1 MTRSSLFRAQR
12 GASALVALVF
22 LVIVAFVVLT
32 AYRLS
37 GQQLMLAGNAQSRAQ
52 ALAATNFAVERTIS
66 TVDFLRTPAVVAATP
81 IGVDIDGN
89 GGDDLN
95 VTLGMPVCYRLR
107 IVPQTELDE
116 RRAGDVGCIGG
127 SGPAGSVLV
136 INGSGAAVGASGES
150 QCADSEWSLS
160 ASYADPV
167 TGSALTVNQGVG
179 VRADRIDAANS
190 CT

>member
-1 MTRSSLFRAQR
+1 MNRSSLPRAQR
-12 GASALVALVF
+12 GTSALVALVF
-22 LVIVAFVVLT
+22 LVVVAFVVLT

-52 ALAATNFAVERTIS
+52 VLAATNFAIERTIS

-89 GGDDLN
+89 GGDDLS
-95 VTLGMPVCYRLR
+95 VTVGMPVCYRLR
-107 IVPQTELDE
+107 MVPLAELDE
-116 RRAGDVGCIGG
+116 RRPGDVGCIGG
-127 SGPAGSVLV
+127 VGPAGSVLV
-136 INGSGAAVGASGES
+136 IGGSGGAAGASGES
-150 QCADSEWSLS
+150 QCADSEWNLS
-160 ASYADPV
+160 ATTADAA
-167 TGSALTVNQGVG
+167 TGSSLTVNQGVA

>member
-1 MTRSSLFRAQR
+1 
-12 GASALVALVF
+12 
-22 LVIVAFVVLT
+22 
-32 AYRLS
+32 
-37 GQQLMLAGNAQSRAQ
+37 MLAGNAQSRAQ

-107 IVPQTELDE
+107 VVPQAELDE

-136 INGSGAAVGASGES
+136 INGGGAVVGASGES
-150 QCADSEWSLS
+150 QCSDSEWSLS
-160 ASYADPV
+160 ATYADPV

>member
-1 MTRSSLFRAQR
+1 MSAYSVFRTQR

-52 ALAATNFAVERTIS
+52 ALAATNFAIERTIS

-89 GGDDLN
+89 GVDDLN
-95 VTLGMPVCYRLR
+95 VAIGMPACYRLR
-107 IVPQTELDE
+107 VVPQIELDE

-136 INGSGAAVGASGES
+136 INGAGGAVGAGGES
-150 QCADSEWSLS
+150 QCADSEWNLS
-160 ASYADPV
+160 ASYADAV
-167 TGSALTVNQGVG
+167 TGSTLTVNQGVA
-179 VRADRIDAANS
+179 VRADRIDATNS

>member
-1 MTRSSLFRAQR
+1 MTRSSLLRAQR

-89 GGDDLN
+89 GGDDLS
-95 VTLGMPVCYRLR
+95 VSLGMPVCYRLR
-107 IVPQTELDE
+107 IVPQAELDE
-116 RRAGDVGCIGG
+116 RRTGDVGCIGG

-136 INGSGAAVGASGES
+136 INGSGATVGTSGES
-150 QCADSEWSLS
+150 QCADSEWNLS
-160 ASYADPV
+160 ATYADPV

-179 VRADRIDAANS
+179 VRADRIDAANNCS
-190 CT
+190 

>member
-1 MTRSSLFRAQR
+1 MIRSSPYRTQR

-52 ALAATNFAVERTIS
+52 ALAATNFALERTIS

-81 IGVDIDGN
+81 VGVDIDGN
-89 GGDDLN
+89 GADDLD
-95 VTLGMPVCYRLR
+95 VTVGMPACYRLR
-107 IVPQTELDE
+107 VVPQAELDE

-127 SGPAGSVLV
+127 AGPAGSTLV
-136 INGSGAAVGASGES
+136 IGASGGATGATGES
-150 QCADSEWSLS
+150 QCADSEWNIS
-160 ASYADPV
+160 ATYADAV
-167 TGSALTVNQGVG
+167 TGSALTVNQGVA
-179 VRADRIDAANS
+179 VRADRIDAANN

>member
-107 IVPQTELDE
+107 VVPLAELDE
-116 RRAGDVGCIGG
+116 RRPGDVGCIGG

-150 QCADSEWSLS
+150 QCADSEWHIE
-160 ASYADPV
+160 AAAGDAV
-167 TGSALTVNQGVG
+167 TGAALTVNQGIA
-179 VRADRIDAANS
+179 VRADRVEAINN
-190 CT
+190 CI

>member
-1 MTRSSLFRAQR
+1 MIRSSPYRTQR

-52 ALAATNFAVERTIS
+52 ALAATNFALERTIS

-81 IGVDIDGN
+81 VGVDIDGN
-89 GGDDLN
+89 GADDLD
-95 VTLGMPVCYRLR
+95 VTVGMPVCYRLR
-107 IVPQTELDE
+107 VVPQAELDE

-127 SGPAGSVLV
+127 AGPAGSTLV
-136 INGSGAAVGASGES
+136 IGASGGASGATGES
-150 QCADSEWSLS
+150 QCADSEWNIS
-160 ASYADPV
+160 ATYADAV
-167 TGSALTVNQGVG
+167 TGSALTVNQGVA
-179 VRADRIDAANS
+179 VRADRIDAANN

>member
-1 MTRSSLFRAQR
+1 MNRALAPRGQR
-12 GASALVALVF
+12 GVSTLVALVF

-52 ALAATNFAVERTIS
+52 ALAATNFAIERTIS
-66 TVDFLRTPAVVAATP
+66 TVDFLRTPAVIAATP
-81 IGVDIDGN
+81 VGVDIDGN

-95 VTLGMPVCYRLR
+95 VTLALPACYRLR
-107 IVPQTELDE
+107 IVPQAELDE

-136 INGSGAAVGASGES
+136 IDGSGAVVGASGES
-150 QCADSEWSLS
+150 QCADSEWNIS
-160 ASYADPV
+160 ANYADAV
-167 TGSALTVNQGVG
+167 TGSALTVNQGVA
-179 VRADRIDAANS
+179 VRADRIDASNS

>member
-1 MTRSSLFRAQR
+1 MTRSSLPRAQR

-107 IVPQTELDE
+107 VVPQAELDE

-136 INGSGAAVGASGES
+136 INGSGAVVGASGES
-150 QCADSEWSLS
+150 QCSDSEWSLS
-160 ASYADPV
+160 ATYADPV

>member
-1 MTRSSLFRAQR
+1 MTRSSLLRAQR

-107 IVPQTELDE
+107 IVPQAELDE

-127 SGPAGSVLV
+127 SAPAGSVLV
-136 INGSGAAVGASGES
+136 INGGGATVGTSGES

-160 ASYADPV
+160 ATYADPV

-179 VRADRIDAANS
+179 VRADRIDAANNCS
-190 CT
+190 

>member
-66 TVDFLRTPAVVAATP
+66 TVDFLRTPALVAATP

-107 IVPQTELDE
+107 VVPRPSSTSDAPATSAASAARVRPARCWSSTAAGPRLA
-116 RRAGDVGCIGG
+116 RAANR
-127 SGPAGSVLV
+127 SAPTA
-136 INGSGAAVGASGES
+136 SGASRR
-150 QCADSEWSLS
+150 
-160 ASYADPV
+160 PMPI
-167 TGSALTVNQGVG
+167 
-179 VRADRIDAANS
+179 R
-190 CT
+190 

>member
-1 MTRSSLFRAQR
+1 MIRSSLYRAQR

-52 ALAATNFAVERTIS
+52 ALAATNFALERTIS
-66 TVDFLRTPAVVAATP
+66 AVDFLRTPAVVAATP
-81 IGVDIDGN
+81 VGVDIDGN
-89 GGDDLN
+89 GADDLD
-95 VTLGMPVCYRLR
+95 VTVGMPVCYRLR
-107 IVPQTELDE
+107 VVPQAELDE

-127 SGPAGSVLV
+127 AGPAGSTLV
-136 INGSGAAVGASGES
+136 IGASGGASGATGES
-150 QCADSEWSLS
+150 QCADSEWNIS
-160 ASYADPV
+160 ATYADAV
-167 TGSALTVNQGVG
+167 TGSALTVNQGVA
-179 VRADRIDAANS
+179 VRADRIDAANN

>member
-1 MTRSSLFRAQR
+1 MSCPFAPRGQR
-12 GASALVALVF
+12 GASTLVALIF
-22 LVIVAFVVLT
+22 LVIIAFVVLT

-52 ALAATNFAVERTIS
+52 ALAATNFAIERTIS
-66 TVDFLRTPAVVAATP
+66 TVDFLRTPAVVATTP

-95 VTLGMPVCYRLR
+95 VTLALPVCYRLR
-107 IVPQTELDE
+107 VVPQAELDE

-127 SGPAGSVLV
+127 AGPAGSVLV
-136 INGSGAAVGASGES
+136 LDGSGAVVGASGES
-150 QCADSEWSLS
+150 QCADSEWNIS
-160 ASYADPV
+160 ANYTDAV
-167 TGSALTVNQGVG
+167 TGSALTVNQGVA
-179 VRADRIDAANS
+179 VRADRIDASNS

>member
-1 MTRSSLFRAQR
+1 MKTATAVCRQR
-12 GASALVALVF
+12 GASALIALIF

-52 ALAATNFAVERTIS
+52 ALAATNFALERTIS

-81 IGVDIDGN
+81 VGVDIDGN
-89 GGDDLN
+89 GADDLD
-95 VTLGMPVCYRLR
+95 VTVGMPVCYRLR
-107 IVPQTELDE
+107 VVPQAELDE

-127 SGPAGSVLV
+127 VGPAGSTLV
-136 INGSGAAVGASGES
+136 IGASGGASGATGES
-150 QCADSEWSLS
+150 QCADSEWNIS
-160 ASYADPV
+160 ATYADAV
-167 TGSALTVNQGVG
+167 TGSALTVNQGVA
-179 VRADRIDAANS
+179 VRADRIDAANN

>member
-1 MTRSSLFRAQR
+1 MTRSSLPRAQR

-107 IVPQTELDE
+107 IVPQAELDE

-127 SGPAGSVLV
+127 SAPAGSVLV
-136 INGSGAAVGASGES
+136 INGSGATAGTSGES

-160 ASYADPV
+160 ATYADPV

-179 VRADRIDAANS
+179 VRADRIDAANNCS
-190 CT
+190 

>member
-1 MTRSSLFRAQR
+1 MTRSSLPRAQR

-107 IVPQTELDE
+107 IVPQAELDE

-127 SGPAGSVLV
+127 SAPAGSVLV
-136 INGSGAAVGASGES
+136 INGSGATVGTSGES

-160 ASYADPV
+160 ATYADPV

-179 VRADRIDAANS
+179 VRADRIDAANNCS
-190 CT
+190 

>member
-1 MTRSSLFRAQR
+1 MIRSSLYRAQR

-52 ALAATNFAVERTIS
+52 ALAATNFALERTIS

-81 IGVDIDGN
+81 VGVDIDGN
-89 GGDDLN
+89 GADDLD
-95 VTLGMPVCYRLR
+95 VTVGMPVCYRLR
-107 IVPQTELDE
+107 VVPQAELDE

-127 SGPAGSVLV
+127 AGPAGSTLV
-136 INGSGAAVGASGES
+136 IGASGGASGATGES
-150 QCADSEWSLS
+150 QCADSEWNIS
-160 ASYADPV
+160 ATYADAV
-167 TGSALTVNQGVG
+167 TGSALTVNQGVA
-179 VRADRIDAANS
+179 VRADRIDAANN

>member
-1 MTRSSLFRAQR
+1 MKRTSTDRAQR

-52 ALAATNFAVERTIS
+52 ALAATNFAIERTIS

-89 GGDDLN
+89 GGDDFN
-95 VTLGMPVCYRLR
+95 VAVGMPVCYRLR
-107 IVPQTELDE
+107 VVPQAELDE

-127 SGPAGSVLV
+127 SGATGSVLV
-136 INGSGAAVGASGES
+136 ISGGGGAAGASGES
-150 QCADSEWSLS
+150 QCADSEWNVS
-160 ASYADPV
+160 ATYADTV
-167 TGSALTVNQGVG
+167 TGSALTVNQGVA

>member
-1 MTRSSLFRAQR
+1 MKRTSLHRAQR

-22 LVIVAFVVLT
+22 LVVVAFVVLT

-52 ALAATNFAVERTIS
+52 ALAATNFAIERTIS

-81 IGVDIDGN
+81 VGVDIDGN
-89 GGDDLN
+89 GGDDHN
-95 VTLGMPVCYRLR
+95 VAVGMPVCYRLR
-107 IVPQTELDE
+107 VVPQAELDE

-127 SGPAGSVLV
+127 SGSTGSVLV
-136 INGSGAAVGASGES
+136 TSGVGGATGASGES
-150 QCADSEWSLS
+150 QCADSEWNVS
-160 ASYADPV
+160 ATYADTV
-167 TGSALTVNQGVG
+167 TGSALTVNQGVA

-190 CT
+190 CI

>member
-1 MTRSSLFRAQR
+1 MIRSSLYRAQR

-52 ALAATNFAVERTIS
+52 AMAATNFALERTIS

-81 IGVDIDGN
+81 VGVDIDGN
-89 GGDDLN
+89 GADDLD
-95 VTLGMPVCYRLR
+95 VTVGMPVCYRLR
-107 IVPQTELDE
+107 VVPQAELDE

-127 SGPAGSVLV
+127 AGPAGSTLV
-136 INGSGAAVGASGES
+136 IGASGGASGATGES
-150 QCADSEWSLS
+150 QCADSEWNIS
-160 ASYADPV
+160 ATYADAV
-167 TGSALTVNQGVG
+167 TGSALTVNQGVA
-179 VRADRIDAANS
+179 VRADRIDAANN